1 MTRFAHNA
9 ILIGTNGIAIDAKNP
24 SGFFDGLRRSTMV
37 FVARAAPAANSWM
50 KKIGIADARDV
61 GISGA

>member
-1 MTRFAHNA
+1 MTRCAHNA
-9 ILIGTNGIAIDAKNP
+9 ILIGTIGIAVDVK
-24 SGFFDGLRRSTMV
+24 STTGFFDGLRRSTMV

>member
-9 ILIGTNGIAIDAKNP
+9 ILIGTIGIAIDAKNIT
-24 SGFFDGLRRSTMV
+24 GFFDGLRSSTMV
-37 FVARAAPAANSWM
+37 FVARAAPVVNSWM
-50 KKIGIADARDV
+50 KKIGIADARNA